1 MILFIATAWNASQGG
16 INAFN
21 IELARATAR
30 AGHAVACA
38 VTSVDDTARKDAAA
52 DDILLIEVAADE
64 DGRPAIDCWTTIA
77 RCLSE
82 QGQARQVALWVGHD
96 LISGEAAARAADQ
109 TGGELA
115 LVHHMDYA
123 AYQNF
128 GGTRGNDAVANHKR
142 QIALFS
148 HPSAHIFGLGSY
160 LQTNAGVLAG
170 RGAHILVPGLPA
182 AKPLEMRLGMND
194 FRVLAAGRF
203 DAQTEPLKRIGTA
216 VKGFAKAVAR
226 GHKLMSRLS
235 APGMTILGVDDDQAR
250 TAMSDEA
257 AKLAGI
263 PVHLMPAA
271 FDEDPNVVAILAA
284 RSHLVIVPSRH
295 EGFSLVGW
303 EAIGSATPLIIG
315 RGAGLTHLLEA
326 VLKGEAE
333 GLLQV
338 LPLNGSEADEEL
350 IAEAILRVADNP
362 TQWFERARRL
372 RDRLQAELGCSWEEA
387 AVQLLAPTGLGR
399 QAQAPVARRS
409 RPIADT
415 SSFLDTGEDY
425 FPRCAEMR
433 LSAAQGSSRQTL
445 ELIAELR
452 FGITPL
458 AVHGIKADIGIRR
471 AILQVKPRGARIAR
485 AERLGEGSRQV
496 AGIEARAGGVWIVTS
511 TESGILLGRSLG
523 TESLCLVEHGAVAP
537 LAVDVEVTATKED
550 VICTI
555 TKQKGRLSVA
565 KQKVMAVF
573 LKEALWNEENEHLI
587 LCQGQLRETND
598 AD

>member
-21 IELARATAR
+21 IGLARATTR

-38 VTSVDDTARKDAAA
+38 VTSVDDTARNDAAA

-64 DGRPAIDCWTTIA
+64 DGRPAIDCWTTIV
-77 RCLSE
+77 RCLAE
-82 QGQARQVALWVGHD
+82 QEQAQNVALWVGHD
-96 LISGEAAARAADQ
+96 LISGEAASLAADQ

-148 HPSAHIFGLGSY
+148 HSSAHIFGVGSY
-160 LQTNAGVLAG
+160 LKTNAGVLAG
-170 RGAHILVPGLPA
+170 RDAHILVPGLPVV
-182 AKPLEMRLGMND
+182 KPLDMRFDTND

-203 DAQTEPLKRIGTA
+203 DPQAEPLKRIGTA
-216 VKGFAKAVAR
+216 VRGFAKAVAQ
-226 GHKLMSRLS
+226 GHKLLHRLS
-235 APGMTILGVDDDQAR
+235 SPRMTILGVDDDEAR
-250 TAMSDEA
+250 LAISDEA

-263 PVHLMPAA
+263 PVHLLPAA
-271 FDEDPNVVAILAA
+271 FDDDPGVVATLAA
-284 RSHLVIVPSRH
+284 RSHLVLVPSRH

-315 RGAGLTHLLEA
+315 RDAGLTHLLEA
-326 VLKGEAE
+326 VLKGEAD

-362 TQWFERARRL
+362 TQWLERARRL
-372 RDRLQAELGCSWEEA
+372 RDRLQAELGCSWEETV
-387 AVQLLAPTGLGR
+387 VQLLEPTGLGR
-399 QAQAPVARRS
+399 QAQTPVTRQS
-409 RPIADT
+409 RPIAET

-445 ELIAELR
+445 ELIAVLR

-458 AVHGIKADIGIRR
+458 AVDGIKADIGIRR
-471 AILQVKPRGARIAR
+471 AILQVKPRAAPIVFDPAKR
-485 AERLGEGSRQV
+485 AELNRGRMLSPGSLRC
-496 AGIEARAGGVWIVTS
+496 RY
-511 TESGILLGRSLG
+511 SLQ
-523 TESLCLVEHGAVAP
+523 AP
-537 LAVDVEVTATKED
+537 K
-550 VICTI
+550 
-555 TKQKGRLSVA
+555 
-565 KQKVMAVF
+565 
-573 LKEALWNEENEHLI
+573 
-587 LCQGQLRETND
+587 LR
-598 AD
+598 